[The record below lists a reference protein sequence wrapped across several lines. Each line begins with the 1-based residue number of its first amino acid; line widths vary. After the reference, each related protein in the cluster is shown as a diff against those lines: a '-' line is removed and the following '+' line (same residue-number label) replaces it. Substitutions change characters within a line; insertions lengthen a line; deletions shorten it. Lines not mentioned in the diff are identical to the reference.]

1 MLESSPIAFLWRN
14 KSKSDLV
21 KPTKDLLTRLR
32 QPPKLQKVSNCDLV
46 KSTTAEPGSQTEE
59 EVAKLLAQMK
69 LVLTGTQGW

>member
-1 MLESSPIAFLWRN
+1 MLESSPIAFFWRN

-32 QPPKLQKVSNCDLV
+32 QPPKLQRVSSRDLTR
-46 KSTTAEPGSQTEE
+46 KITADTGSQTEE

-69 LVLTGTQGW
+69 LVLTGTQGR